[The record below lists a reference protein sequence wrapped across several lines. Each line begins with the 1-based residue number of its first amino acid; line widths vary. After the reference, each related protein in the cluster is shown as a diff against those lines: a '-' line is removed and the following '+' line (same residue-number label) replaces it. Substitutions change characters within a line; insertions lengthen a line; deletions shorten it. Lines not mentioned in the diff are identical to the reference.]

1 MNFLDIIVII
11 PVLWGAFKGF
21 KNGLISE
28 GGTIVAL
35 VLGIWASLH
44 FSDSVAGLVA
54 EYTSVSPQYQQV
66 VAFGVVFIFV
76 LIACFIVTRV
86 ILRFCKAIK
95 ILWLDKLL
103 GIVFG
108 MSKYLIIL
116 AFIFYLANTLIQSYA
131 TKPIETVETS
141 VFFKPLAETAESVVS
156 GKIQTPHID
165 KNDIFDVIKKVEHED
180 K

>member
-35 VLGIWASLH
+35 VLGIWASIK
-44 FSDSVAGLVA
+44 FSGVIAQYLQ
-54 EYTSVSPQYQQV
+54 EYTSIEPAYQQIAGF
-66 VAFGVVFIFV
+66 AFTFIFV
-76 LIACFIVTRV
+76 LIACFIITKV
-86 ILRFCKAIK
+86 ILRFCKAIH

-116 AFIFYLANTLIQSYA
+116 AFIFYLANTVVQTYA
-131 TKPIETVETS
+131 RKPIAVIEES
-141 VFFKPLAETAESVVS
+141 VLFKPLAETAESFIAGNIDVPQ
-156 GKIQTPHID
+156 IQKP
-165 KNDIFDVIKKVEHED
+165 DIFDPFKHSDDED
-180 K
+180 

>member
-35 VLGIWASLH
+35 ILGIWASLT
-44 FSDSVAGLVA
+44 FSESIALKIQ
-54 EYTSVSPQYQQV
+54 EYTSIEPAYQQIT
-66 VAFGVVFIFV
+66 AFGCIFLFV
-76 LIACFIVTRV
+76 IIACFIITRV
-86 ILRFCKAIK
+86 ILRFCKAIN

-103 GIVFG
+103 GITFG

-116 AFIFYLANTLIQSYA
+116 SFLFYLGNTMIKNYA
-131 TKPIETVETS
+131 TKPIELVENS
-141 VFFKPLAETAESVVS
+141 VLFKPMAEIAESFIA
-156 GKIQTPHID
+156 GKIEVPQIEKPSFFDPLKHL
-165 KNDIFDVIKKVEHED
+165 NDED
-180 K
+180 

>member
-35 VLGIWASLH
+35 ILGIWASVN
-44 FSDSVAGLVA
+44 FSEFMTKYIQ
-54 EYTSVSPQYQQV
+54 EYTSISPDYQQIT
-66 VAFGVVFIFV
+66 AFGCVFV
-76 LIACFIVTRV
+76 LVIVLCFIITKI
-86 ILRFCKAIK
+86 ILRFCKAIN

-116 AFIFYLANTLIQSYA
+116 SFLFYLTNTLIKSYA
-131 TKPIETVETS
+131 TKPIETIETS
-141 VFFKPLAETAESVVS
+141 VFFKPMAETAESIVA
-156 GKIQTPHID
+156 GQINTPQID
-165 KNDIFDVIKKVEHED
+165 KTTIINALTPSKNEN
-180 K
+180 